1 MPAIEVKGLVKSY
14 GNLRAVDGVD
24 LCVEA
29 GEVYCFLGP
38 NGAGKTT
45 TVEILEGY
53 RRRDSGRVSVL
64 GLDPESSGR
73 TFREHI
79 GIMLQESGLQPQLA
93 VVEALD
99 LYRHYYDHP
108 RSVAELL
115 DLVELTSSADVR
127 IESLSG
133 GQRRRLDLALALA
146 GDPDLVFLDE
156 PTTGFDPAARRGAWR
171 TIQGL
176 RSLGK
181 TIFLTTHYM
190 DEAQA
195 LADRVAVISGG
206 KIVAEDSPD
215 RIGGRDTTTSEI
227 RFLLPEG
234 VSAGDLPSLEQP
246 SDDLPSLDPSLDRA
260 RQLDAELS
268 IRGDAVVVHTNRP
281 DLALYVLTS
290 WSTSRGLE
298 LAGLTVS
305 RPTLEDVYLALTED
319 DS

>member
-93 VVEALD
+93 VAEALD

-108 RSVAELL
+108 RSVVELL
-115 DLVELTSSADVR
+115 DLVELTGSADVR

-215 RIGGRDTTTSEI
+215 RIGGRDTTTSKI

-246 SDDLPSLDPSLDRA
+246 AADPSLPSKGYH
-260 RQLDAELS
+260 LDAELS
-268 IRGDAVVVHTNRP
+268 IRGGAVVVHTTRP
-281 DLALYVLTS
+281 DLALHILTS

-319 DS
+319 GP